1 MSPARPLVFVVED
14 EPPAVRVLTLALEE
28 EGFRVESVG
37 DGAAAL
43 ERLSSGECDPDAVI
57 LDHQLPGMNGLDV
70 LRLLQR
76 RLPELPVVTVTAHGD
91 ERLAVEA
98 MRLGAFAYLPKPLNF
113 DEVGLV
119 VRRATELRRLRRDL
133 RQARIGGC
141 GEELIGESDAMRRV
155 RETIADVAP
164 TNAVVL
170 ILGET
175 GTGKELV
182 ARAIHAASR
191 RARARFVAVNAAAF
205 PETLLEAELFGHVKG
220 AFTGA
225 VRQRDGRFLSAS
237 GGTLFLDEI
246 GDLPLVVQPKL
257 LRVLEAGEVTPLGAD
272 LPQQVD
278 VRLVAATHRRLRQ
291 DVEQGRFR
299 EDLFYRLNVVPIEL
313 PPLRDRR
320 DDIPQL
326 VAHMLPRL
334 AERHGKVIRDVDAR
348 VVDWLSHQAW
358 QGNVREL
365 QHTLERL
372 VVLNRDGILRAPQG
386 AVTPDLIAPFHEE
399 KRQVVEAFERDY
411 LRAALEACRGHL
423 GETAR
428 RTGISPRQL
437 YNLLHKYDL
446 ASGDD
451 LPDEPEA

>member
-1 MSPARPLVFVVED
+1 MNPTRPLVFVVED
-14 EPPAVRVLTLALEE
+14 EPSAVRVLTLALEE
-28 EGFRVESVG
+28 EGFRIESVR

-43 ERLSSGECDPDAVI
+43 ERLSSGEIDPDAVI

-76 RLPELPVVTVTAHGD
+76 RLPDLPVVTVTAHGD

-113 DEVGLV
+113 DEVGLI

-133 RQARIGGC
+133 HQARIGAW
-141 GEELIGESDAMRRV
+141 GEELIGDSDAMRRV

-191 RARARFVAVNAAAF
+191 RARAPFVAVNAAAF
-205 PETLLEAELFGHVKG
+205 PETLIEAELFGHVKG

-225 VRQRDGRFLSAS
+225 VRQRDGRFLAAN

-246 GDLPLVVQPKL
+246 GDLPLVLQPKL
-257 LRVLEAGEVTPLGAD
+257 LRVLETGEVTPLGAD
-272 LPQQVD
+272 VAQPVD
-278 VRLVAATHRRLRQ
+278 VRFVAATHRRLRE

-299 EDLFYRLNVVPIEL
+299 QDLYYRLNVVPIEL
-313 PPLRDRR
+313 PPLRERR
-320 DDIPQL
+320 EDIPQL

-348 VVDWLSHQAW
+348 LVDWLSQQAW
-358 QGNVREL
+358 PGNVREL

-372 VVLNRDGILRAPQG
+372 VVLNRDGVLRPPRG
-386 AVTPDLIAPFHEE
+386 AVTRDLITPFHEE
-399 KRQVVEAFERDY
+399 KRQVIEAFERTY

-437 YNLLHKYDL
+437 YNLLHKYGL
-446 ASGDD
+446 APAAAPPDD
-451 LPDEPEA
+451 AKA

>member
-43 ERLSSGECDPDAVI
+43 ERLSSAAIDPDAVI

-76 RLPELPVVTVTAHGD
+76 RLPDLPVVTVTAHGD

-141 GEELIGESDAMRRV
+141 GEELIGESDAMRAV

-164 TNAVVL
+164 TSAVVL

-205 PETLLEAELFGHVKG
+205 PDTLLEAELFGHVKG

-246 GDLPLVVQPKL
+246 GDLPLVLQPKL
-257 LRVLEAGEVTPLGAD
+257 LRALEAGEVTPLGAD
-272 LPQQVD
+272 VAQPVD
-278 VRLVAATHRRLRQ
+278 VRFVAATHRRLRE
-291 DVEQGRFR
+291 DVEHGRFR
-299 EDLFYRLNVVPIEL
+299 EDLYYRLNVVPIEL

-320 DDIPQL
+320 EDIPQL

-358 QGNVREL
+358 PGNVREL

-372 VVLNRDGILRAPQG
+372 VVLNRDGVLRAPHG
-386 AVTPDLIAPFHEE
+386 AVTPDLITPFHEE
-399 KRQVVEAFERDY
+399 KRQVIEAFERDY
-411 LRAALEACRGHL
+411 LRAALEACRGRL

-437 YNLLHKYDL
+437 YNLLHKYGL
-446 ASGDD
+446 APGAAPPDD
-451 LPDEPEA
+451 ANA